1 MELLFLM
8 LELILGSHAIR
19 ETHDFQHVCRY
30 WHLAITLGRINV
42 CLHDQIY
49 VMMRDNHKG

>member
-8 LELILGSHAIR
+8 LELILGLHAIR

-42 CLHDQIY
+42 SLHDQIY